1 MAKKDVNIIVK
12 DFKYIIALQFLE
24 ADAIA
29 SEEDDA
35 LDAYMTAIKAGVMD
49 TKTRLTLKR
58 ELLTLRTEEQRLR
71 HLVNIAKPASL
82 PVLKK

>member
-1 MAKKDVNIIVK
+1 MFYLTETKA
-12 DFKYIIALQFLE
+12 AM
-24 ADAIA
+24 
-29 SEEDDA
+29 EEEEDA

-71 HLVNIAKPASL
+71 RMVNLAKPAVL
-82 PVLKK
+82 PELKKYDFN